1 LNNETK
7 EINMTATQTILP
19 LKSGKKNFITR
30 LQSSQL
36 HGWLQS
42 LGAEVSQRSAG
53 ELARRA
59 TEHLG
64 FLVTDGNV
72 SGLRKQMG
80 LAPGGR
86 RGVRKTKPEAL
97 SPAKLSMILKELDQT
112 RARIDDCLTSIQ
124 DLLFEAAFGAAGVK

>member
-1 LNNETK
+1 
-7 EINMTATQTILP
+7 MTAIQTILP

-42 LGAEVSQRSAG
+42 LGTEVSQRSAG

-72 SGLRKQMG
+72 SNLRKQMG

-86 RGVRKTKPEAL
+86 RGIRNAK
-97 SPAKLSMILKELDQT
+97 AKLELSIEEQALTIKLVKTTLKQVDESRNVLD
-112 RARIDDCLTSIQ
+112 AAIHNLSS
-124 DLLFEAAFGAAGVK
+124 LLLLLERLK

>member
-1 LNNETK
+1 
-7 EINMTATQTILP
+7 MTTIQTILP

-42 LGAEVSQRSAG
+42 LGTEVSQRSAG

-64 FLVTDGNV
+64 FLVTNGNV
-72 SGLRKQMG
+72 SNLRKQMG

-97 SPAKLSMILKELDQT
+97 SPAKLSMILKEIDQT

>member
-1 LNNETK
+1 
-7 EINMTATQTILP
+7 MTATQTILP

-42 LGAEVSQRSAG
+42 LGAEVSQRSAR

>member
-1 LNNETK
+1 
-7 EINMTATQTILP
+7 MTATQTILP

-64 FLVTDGNV
+64 FFVTDGNV

>member
-1 LNNETK
+1 
-7 EINMTATQTILP
+7 MTATQTILP

-124 DLLFEAAFGAAGVK
+124 DLLFEAAGVK

>member
-1 LNNETK
+1 
-7 EINMTATQTILP
+7 MTATQTILP

-64 FLVTDGNV
+64 FLITDGNV

-97 SPAKLSMILKELDQT
+97 SPAKLSMILKEIDQT